1 MISVQYFVFNDFME
15 NTYVLWDETKECI
28 VIDPGC
34 HVEQEQGDL
43 RKFIEGNKLKPVQLL
58 NTHCHID
65 HILGNKWVKDTYGI
79 SLSIHQKDLV
89 VLHSA
94 ETISKMYG
102 IYIEPSP
109 EPDQF
114 LEEGDKVSFGNSS
127 LDIFFTPGHS
137 PGSISFYSE
146 KDRFVIGGDVLFQSS
161 IGRTDLPGGDYQ
173 TLMES
178 IFNKLLVLPDEV
190 IVYSGHGPSTTIGEE
205 RTNNPFVLEYAVEMK
220 K

>member
-28 VIDPGC
+28 IIDPGC

-127 LDIFFTPGHS
+127 LDIFFHTRPFSWQHFFLFRKG
-137 PGSISFYSE
+137 PLCNWWGCAFSI
-146 KDRFVIGGDVLFQSS
+146 KHWPHRFT
-161 IGRTDLPGGDYQ
+161 RRR
-173 TLMES
+173 
-178 IFNKLLVLPDEV
+178 LPDADGKYLQQ
-190 IVYSGHGPSTTIGEE
+190 IAGIT
-205 RTNNPFVLEYAVEMK
+205 
-220 K
+220 